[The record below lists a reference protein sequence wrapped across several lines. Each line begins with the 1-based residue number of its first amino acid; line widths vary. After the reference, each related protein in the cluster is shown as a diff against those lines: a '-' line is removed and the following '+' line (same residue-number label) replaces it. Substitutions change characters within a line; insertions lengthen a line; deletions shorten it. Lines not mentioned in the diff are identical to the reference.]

1 MWSPNLQLTVPV
13 RIELEV
19 NTVSI
24 HVLDSASAAA
34 EVPVIKMAR
43 ALVTVIGREKL
54 ATAKNLLLAAD
65 TDLVRLMARA
75 SVKVTGIVRSTSVWK
90 VGTDRTATCS
100 ALQIQSAVG
109 TEPAI
114 KVEPADVIQVGLER
128 VATSV
133 LRTYFLKLG
142 LVILA

>member
-1 MWSPNLQLTVPV
+1 LPNLPLTAPV

-75 SVKVTGIVRSTSVWK
+75 SAKVTGIVRSTSVWK

-100 ALQIQSAVG
+100 ALQIQSVVG

-114 KVEPADVIQVGLER
+114 KVELADVIRVGMER
-128 VATSV
+128 GATSV

>member
-1 MWSPNLQLTVPV
+1 M
-13 RIELEV
+13 

-34 EVPVIKMAR
+34 EVPVIKMAC

-90 VGTDRTATCS
+90 VGTDLTATCS
-100 ALQIQSAVG
+100 ALRIQSAAG

-114 KVEPADVIQVGLER
+114 KVELADVIRVGLER
-128 VATSV
+128 GATSV